1 MTTING
7 IPAHALL
14 VHAVVVLVP
23 LTAVLIVLIALWS
36 TARRNLA
43 GATAV
48 LAAVTL
54 ISVPL
59 TTDAGSWLKHHV
71 PATPLVQAH
80 AHLGDDMLPW
90 AIALFVVA
98 AAIAVRQV
106 LANRSTD
113 RRQLGGPVLTVLIAV
128 VALVV
133 AAGSVTEVY
142 LIGESGA
149 RAAWTGHFS
158 PTPLS
163 GR

>member
-7 IPAHALL
+7 VPAHALL

-23 LTAVLIVLIALWS
+23 LTALLVVLIALWS
-36 TARRNLA
+36 AARRNLA
-43 GATAV
+43 VATAV

-71 PATPLVQAH
+71 PANPLVQAH

-106 LANRSTD
+106 LANRTGN
-113 RRQLGGPVLTVLIAV
+113 RQLGGPVLTVLIAV
-128 VALVV
+128 LALVV